1 MLLSQ
6 EPAETRGRHHDW
18 VPRCHR
24 AQPMAK
30 TVPSLSWLVTAEH
43 PEHRVLMGD
52 SAGESH
58 NHAGSLKGISP
69 TGTPNKGTV
78 LPVLGRSISPCAPW
92 IPHPPTLLRG
102 CSGQGGLG
110 APASQC
116 PGGAS
121 TGHPDGSSIPGDPLI
136 TFSPFSPAPPSPTS
150 TCGAERAVRANG
162 VKHQPGG
169 RDDREQSLQ
178 FVLGVREDPARRVR
192 KRVTWH

>member
-1 MLLSQ
+1 MLPSQ

-92 IPHPPTLLRG
+92 IPRTPHTSQGLFWAGRARCTSIPVPRGGQHRAPPRQQHPRGPTDYLLPLLPGSSKPHVNLWGRESCQSKWG
-102 CSGQGGLG
+102 QAPAWGQG
-110 APASQC
+110 
-116 PGGAS
+116 
-121 TGHPDGSSIPGDPLI
+121 
-136 TFSPFSPAPPSPTS
+136 
-150 TCGAERAVRANG
+150 
-162 VKHQPGG
+162 
-169 RDDREQSLQ
+169 
-178 FVLGVREDPARRVR
+178 
-192 KRVTWH
+192 

>member
-1 MLLSQ
+1 MPLSTAHGKNGPQ
-6 EPAETRGRHHDW
+6 PELA
-18 VPRCHR
+18 CHSRTPR
-24 AQPMAK
+24 AQGADGGLCRGEPQPCWIPQGYQALQG
-30 TVPSLSWLVTAEH
+30 PRRRALSSQCWA
-43 PEHRVLMGD
+43 GA
-52 SAGESH
+52 SAH
-58 NHAGSLKGISP
+58 
-69 TGTPNKGTV
+69 V
-78 LPVLGRSISPCAPW
+78 LPGSHV
-92 IPHPPTLLRG
+92 PPTPLRG

-116 PGGAS
+116 PAGAS
-121 TGHPDGSSIPGDPLI
+121 TGHPHGSSIPGDPLI

-192 KRVTWH
+192 KGITWH